1 MGALEREVSE
11 EEWLDARH
19 RADVLDQILASR
31 LSRPLAVEK
40 AARKLKLSRS
50 RVYELLAAYRSDR
63 TVDCLLK
70 KKRSRNPRLDGQVEA
85 IIRSALEDVW
95 LRKTAPPLQHAVIEI
110 RARCEEVGLKPPA
123 YGTIRKRAGELYRAE
138 EVAKRRSYNEDRT
151 ARLKATPQ
159 KISAA
164 APREVYQIDHTLMD
178 ISVVDNDGL
187 VVGRPYLSICRDVFT
202 KAVTGYYL
210 SLDPPN
216 SISCALCLI
225 HAILPKDMQLAALG
239 VEADWPM
246 SGVPMRL
253 QTDGG
258 RDFNSAAFTRGCENI
273 RIKLERRH
281 RGNKHTGGVVERE
294 FGAIASMLSALEGK
308 TGRSV
313 VDRDAYPTEAR
324 ACMRLDEVEEILVR
338 YITGVSNKRVREPDL
353 TSATARWAASARD
366 AAPGDPFELLLNF
379 LPQVQRRIG
388 RVGLALFNDTYYS
401 NDLALMVSNR
411 DCTPAAAVRYDPRD
425 IRQVYVYD
433 PDAGKYVTAG
443 RAHRTSTPYPLWL
456 HRALRQR
463 TRENAGA
470 ASSEIAE
477 TFREIRAINDAA
489 AKRKKA
495 AARKRERLRVNA
507 ARLGSS
513 PSSVSPSP
521 EVPLESPTLPE
532 GHALPMVED
541 WPLP

>member
-19 RADVLDQILASR
+19 RADVLDEIFASP

-50 RVYELLAAYRSDR
+50 RVYELLARYRADR
-63 TVDCLLK
+63 TVDSLLK
-70 KKRSRNPRLDGQVEA
+70 KKRSRNPRLDGQVED

-110 RARCEEVGLKPPA
+110 HARCEDAGLKPPA

-138 EVAKRRSYNEDRT
+138 EVAKRRSYNEDHA
-151 ARLKATPQ
+151 ARLKATPR

-164 APREVYQIDHTLMD
+164 APREIYQIDHTLMD
-178 ISVVDNDGL
+178 ISVVDDDGV

-210 SLDPPN
+210 SLDPPD
-216 SISCALCLI
+216 SVACALCLI

-239 VEADWPM
+239 VEAAWPM
-246 SGVPMRL
+246 SGVPMRV

-294 FGAIASMLSALEGK
+294 FGAIASMLTALEGK

-313 VDRDAYPTEAR
+313 LDRDRYPTEAL

-338 YITGVSNKRVREPDL
+338 YITGVSNVRAREPDL
-353 TSATARWAASARD
+353 TSATARWAASAPD
-366 AAPGDPFELLLNF
+366 AAAGDPFELLLNF
-379 LPQVQRRIG
+379 LPQVKRRITRAG
-388 RVGLALFNDTYYS
+388 VALFNDTYYS
-401 NDLALMVSNR
+401 NDLAHMVTNR
-411 DCTPAAAVRYDPRD
+411 DRTAFVAVRYDPRD
-425 IRQVYVYD
+425 IRQVHVYD
-433 PDAGKYVTAG
+433 PDAGRYVTAD
-443 RAHRTSTPYPLWL
+443 RAHRTSVPYPLWL
-456 HRALRQR
+456 HRAARKRLRD
-463 TRENAGA
+463 NAGA
-470 ASSEIAE
+470 ASREIAE
-477 TFREIRAINDAA
+477 TFREIRSINDAA
-489 AKRKKA
+489 SKRKKA

-507 ARLGSS
+507 VRLGASR
-513 PSSVSPSP
+513 SSVSSAP

-532 GHALPMVED
+532 GCALPAVED
-541 WPLP
+541 WPSP